1 MKKIL
6 DNVVILFVIL
16 AVFLII
22 IPLPTWLLDMLFV
35 VNIALSL
42 VIMLITMYIKESLEF
57 SIFPSVLLITTIF
70 RLGLNISSTRLILS
84 EQGNAGQIV
93 SAFGNFV
100 MGGNA
105 VIGFIVFI
113 LITVVQML
121 VVTKGAERIAE
132 VTARF
137 TLDAMPGKQMA
148 IDADLNSGTITEQE
162 AKTRRKNV
170 QRESDFFGAM
180 DGASKFIK
188 GDATF
193 SIIAAVVNLIGGIV
207 MGLLFEGM
215 DFGTVLTTYTLATV
229 GDGLC
234 SQVPALLI
242 STSMGMIV
250 TRSAS
255 EGSLNIDLKKQF
267 SSQPKVLITAGA
279 IMLVLML
286 VPGFPKLQL
295 IILGSGLVI
304 LGVIL
309 LRNQKDVI
317 VSADGTAISP
327 EAEANKEAVS
337 ELEYYKDIDNVYKLL
352 EVEPIEMEFG
362 YSLIPLADE
371 ASGGTLIERVV
382 IFRKQFAID
391 MGMVFPSVRM
401 RDNQHI
407 NPNQY
412 VIKIKGE
419 IVAQAEILMD
429 HYLALDSGNVTRE
442 VDGIETIEPAFNIP
456 AKWISEQNKLRAE
469 VAGYTLIDPTSVI
482 VTHLSEIIKE
492 YSHELLSR
500 GDVKTMLDKLAKI
513 NPTVVSDIVPTIA
526 SPAYLQKVLCL
537 LLKESVPI
545 RDLQTILETIADNQ
559 HAMKDVDIITEYVRQ
574 ALKRTITRRFADGG
588 QIRVLTLDTETEN
601 KIVAS
606 VKKSEQGS
614 YLAMEPQ
621 LIQSLIASLNEQV
634 ERVKEIIPVPIV
646 LTSPIV
652 RIYFKK
658 LVDQFIPNITVLSF
672 SEVDNSVQIQA
683 VGNITLESSKENAT
697 V

>member
-1 MKKIL
+1 
-6 DNVVILFVIL
+6 
-16 AVFLII
+16 
-22 IPLPTWLLDMLFV
+22 MLFV

-42 VIMLITMYIKESLEF
+42 VILLMTMYIKEPLEF
-57 SIFPSVLLITTIF
+57 SIFPSLLLITTIF

-84 EQGNAGQIV
+84 QQGNAGHIV
-93 SAFGNFV
+93 AAFGSFV
-100 MGGNA
+100 MKGNA

-121 VVTKGAERIAE
+121 VVTKGAERVAE

-148 IDADLNSGTITEQE
+148 IDADLNSGTITEEE
-162 AKTRRKNV
+162 AKIRRSKI

-193 SIIAAVVNLIGGIV
+193 SIVAAVVNLVGGAI
-207 MGLLFEGM
+207 MGLVFDGM
-215 DFGTVLTTYTLATV
+215 AFTDVLSTYTMATV

-242 STSMGMIV
+242 STAMGMIV

-255 EGSLNIDLKKQF
+255 EGSLNVDIKKQF
-267 SSQPKVLITAGA
+267 SSQPRVLIIAGG
-279 IMLVLML
+279 IMLVMML
-286 VPGFPKLQL
+286 IPGFPKVQL
-295 IILGSGLVI
+295 IVLGAGLIV

-309 LRNQKDVI
+309 FRNQRELALANDN
-317 VSADGTAISP
+317 TAK
-327 EAEANKEAVS
+327 EMEENKEALS
-337 ELEYYKDIDNVYKLL
+337 EMEYYKDIDNVYKLL
-352 EVEPIEMEFG
+352 EVEPIEMELG

-371 ASGGTLIERVV
+371 SAGGTLIERIV

-419 IVAQAEILMD
+419 IVAQAEVLMD
-429 HYLALDSGNVTRE
+429 HYLALDSGSVTHE
-442 VDGIETIEPAFNIP
+442 VDGIDTVEPAFGIP
-456 AKWISEQNKLRAE
+456 AKWIPEQDKLRAE

-482 VTHLSEIIKE
+482 ITHLSEIIKTHA
-492 YSHELLSR
+492 HELLSR
-500 GDVKTMLDKLAKI
+500 QDVKTMLDKLKQT
-513 NPTVVSDIVPTIA
+513 NPTVVDDIVPTIVT
-526 SPAYLQKVLCL
+526 PAYLQKVLCL
-537 LLKESVPI
+537 LLKESIPI

-559 HAMKDVDIITEYVRQ
+559 HTMKDVDITTEYVRQ

-606 VKKSEQGS
+606 VKKSDQGS
-614 YLAMEPQ
+614 YLAMDPQ
-621 LIQSLIASLNEQV
+621 TIQLLIASLNEQID
-634 ERVKEIIPVPIV
+634 RVKDVIPTPIV

-672 SEVDNSVQIQA
+672 SEIDNSVQIQA
-683 VGNITLESSKENAT
+683 VGNIALDDKIPQA
-697 V
+697 

>member
-1 MKKIL
+1 MKNIL
-6 DNVVILFVIL
+6 NNSVTVFVIL
-16 AVFLII
+16 AIFLII

-42 VIMLITMYIKESLEF
+42 VILLFTMYIKEPLEF
-57 SIFPSVLLITTIF
+57 SIFPSMLLITTIF
-70 RLGLNISSTRLILS
+70 RLGLNISSTRLILMN
-84 EQGNAGQIV
+84 QGNAGQIV
-93 SAFGNFV
+93 ASFGQFV

-121 VVTKGAERIAE
+121 VVTKGAERVAE

-148 IDADLNSGTITEQE
+148 IDADLNSGIITEDE
-162 AKTRRKNV
+162 AKIRRQKI

-180 DGASKFIK
+180 DGASKFVK

-193 SIIAAVVNLIGGIV
+193 SIVAAIVNLLGGAV
-207 MGLLFEGM
+207 MGLVFDGM
-215 DFGTVLTTYTLATV
+215 EFMEVLSVYSLATV

-255 EGSLNIDLKKQF
+255 EDTLNSDIKNQM
-267 SSQPKVLITAGA
+267 SAQPLVMLIAGGVMI
-279 IMLVLML
+279 IMML
-286 VPGFPKLQL
+286 IPGFPKIQL
-295 IILGSGLVI
+295 LVLGSALI
-304 LGVIL
+304 ALGVVL
-309 LRNQKDVI
+309 LRTQKR
-317 VSADGTAISP
+317 TAVQTDAAAQ
-327 EAEANKEAVS
+327 EMAANKEVLS
-337 ELEYYKDIDNVYKLL
+337 EMEYYKDIDNVYKLL
-352 EVEPIEMEFG
+352 NVEPIEMEFG

-371 ASGGTLIERVV
+371 NSGGTLIERVV
-382 IFRKQFAID
+382 IFRKQFAMD

-401 RDNQHI
+401 TDNQHI

-419 IVAQAEILMD
+419 VVAQAEILMD
-429 HYLALDSGNVTRE
+429 HYLALDSGSVTKE
-442 VDGIETIEPAFNIP
+442 VDGIDTVEPAFNIP

-469 VAGYTLIDPTSVI
+469 IAGYTLIDPTSVI
-482 VTHLSEIIKE
+482 ITHLSEIIKN

-500 GDVKTMLDKLAKI
+500 QDVKTMLDKLKQT
-513 NPTVVSDIVPTIA
+513 NPTIVEDIVPSVV

-537 LLKESVPI
+537 LLKEGVPI

-559 HAMKDVDIITEYVRQ
+559 HNMKDVDITTEYVRQ
-574 ALKRTITRRFADGG
+574 ALKRTITRRFSDGG

-614 YLAMEPQ
+614 YLAMDPQ
-621 LIQSLIASLNEQV
+621 TIQVLIASLNEQIDK
-634 ERVKEIIPVPIV
+634 VKDVVPMPIV

-658 LVDQFIPNITVLSF
+658 LIDQFIPNVTVLSF
-672 SEVDNSVQIQA
+672 SEIDNSVQIQA
-683 VGNITLESSKENAT
+683 VGNVTIEGAM

>member
-1 MKKIL
+1 MKKYL
-6 DNVVILFVIL
+6 DNVVTLFVIL
-16 AVFLII
+16 AIFLII
-22 IPLPTWLLDMLFV
+22 IPLPSWLLDMMFV
-35 VNIALSL
+35 INIALSL
-42 VIMLITMYIKESLEF
+42 VILLMTMYIKEPLEF
-57 SIFPSVLLITTIF
+57 SIFPSLLLVTTIF
-70 RLGLNISSTRLILS
+70 RLGLNISSTKLILANK
-84 EQGNAGQIV
+84 GDAGHIV
-93 SAFGNFV
+93 SAFGQFV
-100 MGGNA
+100 MKGNA

-121 VVTKGAERIAE
+121 VVTKGAERVAE

-137 TLDAMPGKQMA
+137 TLDAMPGKQMS
-148 IDADLNSGTITEQE
+148 IDADLNSGAITDEE
-162 AKTRRKNV
+162 AKLRRAKI

-180 DGASKFIK
+180 DGASKFVK

-193 SIIAAVVNLIGGIV
+193 SIVAAVVNLVGGMV
-207 MGLLFEGM
+207 MGLVFEGM
-215 DFGTVLTTYTLATV
+215 DFTTVLSTYTLATV

-242 STSMGMIV
+242 STAMGMIV

-255 EGSLNIDLKKQF
+255 ESSLNIDIKNQF
-267 SSQPKVLITAGA
+267 TSQPR
-279 IMLVLML
+279 VLMIAGIVMIVMML
-286 VPGFPKLQL
+286 IPGFPKVQL
-295 IILGSGLVI
+295 VILGSGLI
-304 LGVIL
+304 ALGVIL
-309 LRNQKDVI
+309 TRNNSQL
-317 VSADGTAISP
+317 AMATNTAAQEMEENR
-327 EAEANKEAVS
+327 EALS
-337 ELEYYKDIDNVYKLL
+337 EMEYYKDIDNVYKLL

-371 ASGGTLIERVV
+371 SAGGTLIERVV

-419 IVAQAEILMD
+419 IVAQAEVLMD
-429 HYLALDSGNVTRE
+429 HFLALDSGSVTHE
-442 VDGIETIEPAFNIP
+442 VDGIDTIEPAFNIP
-456 AKWISEQNKLRAE
+456 AKWIPEQDKLRAE

-482 VTHLSEIIKE
+482 ITHLSEIIK
-492 YSHELLSR
+492 SHAHELLSR
-500 GDVKTMLDKLAKI
+500 QDVKTMLDKLKQT
-513 NPTVVSDIVPTIA
+513 NPSIVEDIVPSIVT
-526 SPAYLQKVLCL
+526 PAYLQKVLSL
-537 LLKESVPI
+537 LLKEGVPI

-559 HAMKDVDIITEYVRQ
+559 HAMKDVDITTEYVRQ
-574 ALKRTITRRFADGG
+574 ALKRTITRRYADGG

-621 LIQSLIASLNEQV
+621 TIQLLIAALNEQID
-634 ERVKEIIPVPIV
+634 RVKDVIPTPIV

-658 LVDQFIPNITVLSF
+658 LVDQFIPNVTVLSF
-672 SEVDNSVQIQA
+672 SEIDNSVQIQA
-683 VGNITLESSKENAT
+683 VGNISIA
-697 V
+697 

>member
-1 MKKIL
+1 MKKYL
-6 DNVVILFVIL
+6 DNVVTLFVIL
-16 AVFLII
+16 AIFLII
-22 IPLPTWLLDMLFV
+22 IPLPSWLLDMMFV
-35 VNIALSL
+35 INIALSL
-42 VIMLITMYIKESLEF
+42 VILLMTMYIKEPLEF
-57 SIFPSVLLITTIF
+57 SIFPSLLLVTTIF
-70 RLGLNISSTRLILS
+70 RLGLNISSTKLILANK
-84 EQGNAGQIV
+84 GDAGHIV
-93 SAFGNFV
+93 SAFGQFV
-100 MGGNA
+100 MKGNA

-121 VVTKGAERIAE
+121 VVTKGAERVAE

-137 TLDAMPGKQMA
+137 TLDAMPGKQMS
-148 IDADLNSGTITEQE
+148 IDADLNSGAITDEE
-162 AKTRRKNV
+162 AKLRRAKI

-180 DGASKFIK
+180 DGASKFVK

-193 SIIAAVVNLIGGIV
+193 SIVAAVVNLVGGIV
-207 MGLLFEGM
+207 MGLVFEGM
-215 DFGTVLTTYTLATV
+215 DFSTVLSTYTLATV

-242 STSMGMIV
+242 STAMGMIV

-255 EGSLNIDLKKQF
+255 ESSLNVDIKNQF
-267 SSQPKVLITAGA
+267 TSQPRVLLIAG
-279 IMLVLML
+279 IVMIVMMLI
-286 VPGFPKLQL
+286 PGFPKVQL
-295 IILGSGLVI
+295 VILGSGLI
-304 LGVIL
+304 ALGVIL
-309 LRNQKDVI
+309 ARNNSQL
-317 VSADGTAISP
+317 AMATNTAAQ
-327 EAEANKEAVS
+327 EMEENKEALS
-337 ELEYYKDIDNVYKLL
+337 EMEYYKDIDNVYKLL

-371 ASGGTLIERVV
+371 SAGGTLIERVV

-419 IVAQAEILMD
+419 IVAQAEVLMD
-429 HYLALDSGNVTRE
+429 HFLALDSGSVTHE
-442 VDGIETIEPAFNIP
+442 VDGIDTIEPAFNIP
-456 AKWISEQNKLRAE
+456 AKWIPEQDKLRAE

-482 VTHLSEIIKE
+482 ITHLSEIIK
-492 YSHELLSR
+492 SHAHELLSR
-500 GDVKTMLDKLAKI
+500 QDVKTMLDKLKQT
-513 NPTVVSDIVPTIA
+513 NPSIVEDIVPSIVT
-526 SPAYLQKVLCL
+526 PAYLQKVLSL
-537 LLKESVPI
+537 LLKEGVPI

-559 HAMKDVDIITEYVRQ
+559 HAMKDVDITTEYVRQ
-574 ALKRTITRRFADGG
+574 ALKRTITRRYADGG

-621 LIQSLIASLNEQV
+621 TIQLLIAALNEQID
-634 ERVKEIIPVPIV
+634 RVKDVIPTPIV

-658 LVDQFIPNITVLSF
+658 LVDQFIPNVTVLSF
-672 SEVDNSVQIQA
+672 SEIDNSVQIQA
-683 VGNITLESSKENAT
+683 VGNISIA
-697 V
+697 